1 MAPLGNQI
9 FPANIII
16 TLQSVTDPWRKM
28 MINHS
33 KRLIQRS
40 SKQKPVKAYEDICK
54 VCNGRG
60 YVLLASKQIN
70 PSSKIYE
77 RAACRACADLEGLA
91 EGNNADETEN
101 SRRALTGT
109 GYLRNKKRRRKG
121 SE

>member
-1 MAPLGNQI
+1 MAPMGNHI
-9 FPANIII
+9 FPADIII
-16 TLQSVTDPWRKM
+16 TLQLVTDPWRKM

-60 YVLLASKQIN
+60 YVLLASKQID

-77 RAACRACADLEGLA
+77 RAACRACAVPEGFS
-91 EGNNADETEN
+91 EGSNADEIEN
-101 SRRALTGT
+101 SSRALTGT